1 MIAAASAVRH
11 TRSMEADAKS
21 HRMAVRAAAAALA
34 VLALGAALPIWKAHY
49 VGPWEVTGEYTHLW
63 TAVVQLPDSAR
74 IGHRSVWDA
83 QWTNA
88 MASLVLSAL
97 AGTTGVLVFRANR
110 RSDVPD
116 DQRDYK
122 ESSGGSI
129 PDGQSEPP
137 TG

>member
-1 MIAAASAVRH
+1 
-11 TRSMEADAKS
+11 MEAATTI
-21 HRMAVRAAAAALA
+21 RRPAIQALAAALT
-34 VLALGAALPIWKAHY
+34 VLAVGAALPIWKAHY

-129 PDGQSEPP
+129 PDGQSETP